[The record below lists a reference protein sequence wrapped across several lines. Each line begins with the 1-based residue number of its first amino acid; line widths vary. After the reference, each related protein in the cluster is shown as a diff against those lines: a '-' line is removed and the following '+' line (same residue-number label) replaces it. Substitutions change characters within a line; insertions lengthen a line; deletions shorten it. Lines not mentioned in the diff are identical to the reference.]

1 LPNAWREERSRC
13 RETRIPDTKEF
24 ATKPALVREMLDRAV
39 HARIPALWVAADEV
53 YGSDSKFKMFLETR
67 GLNDVVTISCQQRLF
82 LNDAHGRVD
91 EHVEALRSKAWKKLS
106 CGSGTKGNRVYEW
119 AFVPFRIPTA
129 AGKRKGLLVRRSRK
143 DQTDIAYYFALARAR
158 TRLQSLVN
166 VAECRSAIEEYFEHS
181 NQETGLDEY
190 EFCSWHAWHRH
201 ITLSMFAHAILSVL
215 RCQANLQDGKKKAT

>member
-1 LPNAWREERSRC
+1 
-13 RETRIPDTKEF
+13 
-24 ATKPALVREMLDRAV
+24 MLDRAV

-166 VAECRSAIEEYFEHS
+166 VAECRS
-181 NQETGLDEY
+181 
-190 EFCSWHAWHRH
+190 
-201 ITLSMFAHAILSVL
+201 LSRNISSTPTRKPDWTNTNFVVGMRGIGTL
-215 RCQANLQDGKKKAT
+215 RCRCSLMRYSACFVARPICRTLKKAT